1 MWQTRRVTGSWT
13 PRAIVVG
20 SGLAGLTCA
29 RQLALRGWQVEVAT
43 PGQPGR
49 DGASHRV
56 HALAPWILLTAP
68 LAAGDSPRRFREDL
82 EERAAGRARPGLAEV
97 LADGAHDA
105 ALALVAELD
114 LEALAREPALLPG
127 DRWPRGLR
135 CRPRAHRP
143 LLAPLVDSCR
153 AAGVRFSPR
162 TVATGVLTA
171 AGRAAG
177 AVVCD
182 GPDGTVGERPADA
195 VILACG
201 GTGAIFPVTTVPRW
215 CCGSAVALAAAA
227 GVMLQRPDLVQ
238 RLPVAAHQPW
248 PYPGS
253 AALLGGELS
262 IDSRPAGGVAD
273 LAALEALL
281 AAELRRG
288 RTVLLRPGRG
298 WEEIPLALRRLALPH
313 GETLVPLTLAAH
325 HGTGGVAI
333 DAWGRTSLPGLYACG
348 EAAGGV
354 QGAQRTLGTGLIEA
368 RLFGERAAQ
377 AADRDVRRD
386 GPAARAD
393 AVHAVRPAGSPAAL
407 AERLDRL
414 LGPLLLA
421 PEPDATAVALAEL
434 EAWPVA
440 SKGHDTSAAWRTALR
455 CAAAREVLRA
465 ALTGHNGP
473 VTEAAAR

>member
-1 MWQTRRVTGSWT
+1 VTGSWT

-29 RQLALRGWQVEVAT
+29 GRLARAGWQVEVAS

-68 LAAGDSPRRFREDL
+68 LAPGDGPRRFRDDL
-82 EERAAGRARPGLAEV
+82 EQRAAGLARPGLAGV
-97 LADGAHDA
+97 LAEGAHDA

-114 LEALAREPALLPG
+114 LEPLAHEPAPLPG

-135 CRPRAHRP
+135 CRPRTHRP
-143 LLAPLVDSCR
+143 LLAPLVDACR
-153 AAGVRFSPR
+153 AAGVRFSPG
-162 TVATGVLTA
+162 TVAAGLLTG

-177 AVVCD
+177 VVVWD
-182 GPDGTVGERPADA
+182 GQAGETAERPADA

-201 GTGAIFPVTTVPRW
+201 GTGAVFPVTTVPRW
-215 CCGSAVALAAAA
+215 CCGSAVAVAAAA
-227 GVMLQRPDLVQ
+227 GAMLHRPNLVQ
-238 RLPVAAHQPW
+238 RLPVVAHRPW

-253 AALLGGELS
+253 AVLLGGELS
-262 IDSRPAGGVAD
+262 IDSRPVDGVRD

-281 AAELRRG
+281 AAEHRLG
-288 RTVLLRPGRG
+288 RAVLLRPGRG
-298 WEEIPLALRRLALPH
+298 LEEVPPALRRLALPD
-313 GETLVPLTLAAH
+313 GETTVPLGLAAH

-354 QGAQRTLGTGLIEA
+354 QGAERTLGTGLIEA

-377 AADRDVRRD
+377 AADRDVRRA
-386 GPAARAD
+386 GPAAPAD
-393 AVHAVRPAGSPAAL
+393 AVQTVRPAGPPAAL
-407 AERLDRL
+407 AARLDRL

-421 PEPDATAVALAEL
+421 PEPDAMAKALAEL
-434 EAWPVA
+434 ERWPDA
-440 SKGHDTSAAWRTALR
+440 PAPPAAPGGWRTALR
-455 CAAAREVLRA
+455 CAAARELLRA